1 MTTIVLKSV
10 SRSQPMTKVLLHQ
23 KKLSAA
29 KTLLSFLILSVV
41 SVQLYSAV
49 LIAGCKVIKIPLC
62 YLPDEPGLYPF
73 LDYPMYARAKA
84 EGDVVKQ
91 RQLMAIFSD
100 GTEKPLQAED
110 FGLSPYWYLATVL
123 PAFENQKLDK
133 IKTHIEAYQQQGNQ
147 PFVAFRVDVLP
158 TTVSADGVIA
168 NEKII
173 GDRVPL
179 PSGAQ

>member
-1 MTTIVLKSV
+1 MTKV
-10 SRSQPMTKVLLHQ
+10 TKVLLPQ

-41 SVQLYSAV
+41 GVQLYSAV
-49 LIAGCKVIKIPLC
+49 LIAGCQVIKIPLC

-84 EGDVVKQ
+84 EGDAVKQ
-91 RQLMAIFSD
+91 HQLMAIFSD
-100 GTEKPLQAED
+100 RTEKQLQAED

-123 PAFENQKLDK
+123 PAFEAKKMDK
-133 IKTHIEAYQQQGNQ
+133 IKTHIEAYTQQGNP

-158 TTVSADGVIA
+158 TTVSADGVMTE
-168 NEKII
+168 EKVI

-179 PSGAQ
+179 LSGVQ